1 MLKTTGFAIRYAFN
15 NLRRGG
21 LWTVFALFSI
31 AAGVTAVVALRSLG
45 LAIGDTLTS
54 TVRESNN
61 GDITLS
67 RGENSPIAGLTGI
80 EGVGGDTPTEQRI
93 FTAEEITFLESYTQE
108 HDGNVSLYS
117 LLAGIQVTAVDEVT
131 AGRPQFV
138 SVFLIDATNFPPT
151 RPVVALEPFGVPVS
165 ELLIDDHD
173 IVVSSNFANGRDLQ
187 VGDSV
192 HVSGTSDLFTVKGI
206 VSADEEAGLSDLI
219 AAFFG
224 FAYLDQRSA
233 DIIGVEATPNRIS
246 IAFPPQA
253 NIDLIQEARYLDR
266 QMTPPS
272 TSIRN
277 ATSIERALGT
287 VTDVIGRLIV
297 ISGLGALVIGGVG
310 IINTMLV
317 MVRRRTL
324 EIATLKTFGLK
335 GGQIATLF
343 VWEAC
348 LLGIGGSALGVFLG
362 YGLGGVVNRF
372 GEALVQQSL
381 VWRFYPESGI
391 YGMVLGLS
399 ITLVFGVL
407 PVLTATKVRPAI
419 VLRPNETHIVSAG
432 ILQSIGALLL
442 VVLSLGVMVGTILGG
457 IVTDSWWGD
466 VLIGL
471 IGTAIGF
478 LVIGLLIVL
487 MWVLVWLIS
496 RLPAFG
502 IIDLRLALRNLTS
515 RRWRTATTLLAIAAG
530 MFALSAITFVSQG
543 VREVLQF
550 QITSN
555 LGGNVLIFPFT
566 SLFLNADLAESG
578 ITTQLDVLDGIVY
591 RTRHDFYQMKIESI
605 NGEPY
610 QSPFADFGDGEFGD
624 EADLFGRVIRTNN
637 PYMNNGV
644 VSEGRSLTSEDIG
657 KPYLLIRPPTDD
669 PFGNGEALIQ
679 VGDQVTVSVNDGDEE
694 VTLEVVGILADTP
707 NNLGNAI
714 IPYETLTARPN
725 ASFTVAQV
733 EDAFLN
739 QTLLTLSNM
748 PLAFVL
754 DISFID
760 GLISRLV
767 DQMSAIPTAVGWL
780 SLFAAATI
788 MANTVLLATLERRK
802 QIGVLKAIGL
812 KTRRIVG
819 IMLLENS
826 VIALLGATLGLGIS
840 GLITA
845 LMTAA
850 GLGNAIPIPSNALPI
865 ALLLVGIALLIS
877 WLSTLASARVITQ
890 ESVSSV
896 LRYD

>member
-67 RGENSPIAGLTGI
+67 RGENSPLAGLTGI

-93 FTAEEITFLESYTQE
+93 FTPQEITFLEEYAQE
-108 HDGNVSLYS
+108 RDGNLSLYS

-151 RPVVALEPFGVPVS
+151 RPVLALEPKGVPLS
-165 ELLIDDHD
+165 ALLIDEHD
-173 IVVSSNFANGRDLQ
+173 IVVSTNFASGRDLN

-206 VSADEEAGLSDLI
+206 VSADEEAGLNDLI

-224 FAYLDQRSA
+224 FVYLDQRSA
-233 DIIGVEATPNRIS
+233 GIIGVETTPNRIS

-253 NIDLIQEARYLDR
+253 EINLIQEARYLNR
-266 QMTPPS
+266 EMTPPA

-277 ATSIERALGT
+277 ATSLERALGT

-348 LLGIGGSALGVFLG
+348 LLGIGGSALGVMLG

-432 ILQSIGALLL
+432 IVQSFGALLL

-457 IVTDSWWGD
+457 IVTNSWWGD
-466 VLIGL
+466 VLVGL

-478 LVIGLLIVL
+478 IMIGLLIVV

-578 ITTQLDVLDGIVY
+578 INAQLSALDGIVY
-591 RTRHDFYQMKIESI
+591 RTRHDFYEMKIEAI
-605 NGEPY
+605 NGELY
-610 QSPFADFGDGEFGD
+610 RSPFEELDREFGGSN
-624 EADLFGRVIRTNN
+624 LLGRGIRTDN

-644 VSEGRSLTSEDIG
+644 VSSGRSLTADDTG
-657 KPYLLIRPPTDD
+657 KPYLLVRPPTDD

-679 VGDQVTVSVNDGDEE
+679 LGDQVTVSVNDSDEQI
-694 VTLEVVGILADTP
+694 TLEVVGILADTP
-707 NNLGNAI
+707 NNLGNALV
-714 IPYETLTARPN
+714 PFGTLTARPS
-725 ASFTVAQV
+725 ASFTVVQV

-739 QTLLTLSNM
+739 ETLLALSNL

-760 GLISRLV
+760 GLITRLV
-767 DQMSAIPTAVGWL
+767 EQMSAIPTAVGWL

-812 KTRRIVG
+812 KTRRIIG

-826 VIALLGATLGLGIS
+826 VIALLGATLGLGMS

-845 LMTAA
+845 LMTAS
-850 GLGNAIPIPSNALPI
+850 GLGNAIPIPSNALPL
-865 ALLLVGIALLIS
+865 AFLLVGIAVVIS
-877 WLSTLASARVITQ
+877 WLSTMASARVITQ
-890 ESVSSV
+890 EAVSSV

>member
-67 RGENSPIAGLTGI
+67 RGENSPLAGLTGI

-93 FTAEEITFLESYTQE
+93 FTPQEITFLEEYAQE
-108 HDGNVSLYS
+108 RDGNLSLYS

-151 RPVVALEPFGVPVS
+151 RPVLALEPKGVPLS
-165 ELLIDDHD
+165 ALLIDEHD
-173 IVVSSNFANGRDLQ
+173 IVVSTNFASGRDLN

-206 VSADEEAGLSDLI
+206 VSADEEAGLNDLI

-224 FAYLDQRSA
+224 FVYLDQRSA
-233 DIIGVEATPNRIS
+233 SIIGVETTPNRIS

-253 NIDLIQEARYLDR
+253 EINLIQEARYLNR
-266 QMTPPS
+266 EMTPPA

-277 ATSIERALGT
+277 ATSLERALGT

-348 LLGIGGSALGVFLG
+348 LLGIGGSALGVMLG

-432 ILQSIGALLL
+432 IVQSFGALLL

-466 VLIGL
+466 VLVGL

-478 LVIGLLIVL
+478 IVIGLLIVV

-578 ITTQLDVLDGIVY
+578 INAQLSALDGIVY
-591 RTRHDFYQMKIESI
+591 RTRHDFYEMKIEAI

-610 QSPFADFGDGEFGD
+610 RSPFEELDREFGGSN
-624 EADLFGRVIRTNN
+624 LLGRGIRTDN

-644 VSEGRSLTSEDIG
+644 VSSGRSLTADDTG
-657 KPYLLIRPPTDD
+657 KPYLLVRPPTDD
-669 PFGNGEALIQ
+669 PFGNGEAHIHL
-679 VGDQVTVSVNDGDEE
+679 GDQVTVSVNDSDEQI
-694 VTLEVVGILADTP
+694 TLEVVGILADTP
-707 NNLGNAI
+707 NNLGNALV
-714 IPYETLTARPN
+714 PFGTLTARPS
-725 ASFTVAQV
+725 ASFTVVQV

-739 QTLLTLSNM
+739 ETLLALSNL

-760 GLISRLV
+760 GLITRLV
-767 DQMSAIPTAVGWL
+767 EQMSAIPTAVGWL

-812 KTRRIVG
+812 KTRRIIG

-826 VIALLGATLGLGIS
+826 VIALLGATLGLGMS

-845 LMTAA
+845 LMTAS
-850 GLGNAIPIPSNALPI
+850 GLGNAIPIPSNALPL
-865 ALLLVGIALLIS
+865 AFLLVGIAVVIS
-877 WLSTLASARVITQ
+877 WLSTMASARVITQ
-890 ESVSSV
+890 EAVSSV